1 MKEKIRTIKVPV
13 LWMMYGEIELDIQT
27 DENADEEEI
36 LDKVFNEF
44 YDHYKDIP
52 LPEGHYLEDSFELNI
67 DEEDVDFLELYNKK

>member
-1 MKEKIRTIKVPV
+1 MKEEIRTIKVPV
-13 LWMMYGEIELDIQT
+13 LWMMYGEIELDIQV

-52 LPEGHYLEDSFELNI
+52 LPEGYYLEDSFELNI
-67 DEEDVDFLELYNKK
+67 DEENADFLEFYNK